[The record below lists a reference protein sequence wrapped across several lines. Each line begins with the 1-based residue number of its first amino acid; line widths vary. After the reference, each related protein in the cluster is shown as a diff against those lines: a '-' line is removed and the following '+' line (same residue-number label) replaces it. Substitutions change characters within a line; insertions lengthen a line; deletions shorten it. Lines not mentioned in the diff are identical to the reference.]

1 MDVASVYVGILTP
14 IASIISYGLLY
25 YFVFEMMYI
34 VATIKSM
41 SHTDRIE
48 RNERIKKTKIILLTL
63 YFVVYAPCT
72 LIGHFMYNSNPI

>member
-1 MDVASVYVGILTP
+1 MDVASEYVGILTP

-63 YFVVYAPCT
+63 YFVVYTPCT